1 MKKIPVIVEK
11 EFLKDKNCDYHA
23 LMVASCFGTNN
34 LKKKNISID
43 SRTIRNEKEDIE
55 KTSHKSWS
63 STYKSLIKM
72 SDKHKDLI
80 KIKKIKKEN
89 TYTVSYSNKNNKGY
103 ILIDDNIIKI
113 LLGSRDSATIKTY
126 LLLKMI
132 CKDES
137 KIVTRD
143 YICYNIGLAS
153 SSSTNLNKITKITNF
168 LEESHLIKKEYIEN
182 NNCTRS
188 IKYSII

>member
-1 MKKIPVIVEK
+1 MKKIPIAIKK
-11 EFLKDKNCDYHA
+11 ELFKDKNCDYHA
-23 LMVASCFGTNN
+23 LITISYFGTNN

-55 KTSHKSWS
+55 KTSHKSWAT
-63 STYKSLIKM
+63 TYKSLMKM
-72 SDKHKDLI
+72 SAKHKDLI
-80 KIKKIKKEN
+80 KVKKIKKEN
-89 TYTVSYSNKNNKGY
+89 TYTVSYSNKNSKGY

-113 LLGSRDSATIKTY
+113 LLRNRDSATIKTY

-132 CKDES
+132 CKNGS

-143 YICYNIGLAS
+143 YICDNIGLS
-153 SSSTNLNKITKITNF
+153 SSSTTNLNKITKITNF
-168 LEESHLIKKEYIEN
+168 LEENNLIRKEYIKN
-182 NNCTRS
+182 NNCTKS

>member
-1 MKKIPVIVEK
+1 MKKIPVIIEK
-11 EFLKDKNCDYHA
+11 EFLKDKNCDYHT
-23 LMVASCFGTNN
+23 LILISYFGMNN

-43 SRTIRNEKEDIE
+43 SKTIRNEKEDIE

-103 ILIDDNIIKI
+103 ILIDDNTIKK
-113 LLGSRDSATIKTY
+113 LLGSKDSATIKTY
-126 LLLKMI
+126 ILLKMI

-137 KIVTRD
+137 KIVTRN
-143 YICYNIGLAS
+143 YICDNIGLAS

-168 LEESHLIKKEYIEN
+168 LEANNLIRKEYIKN
-182 NNCTRS
+182 NNCTKS

>member
-43 SRTIRNEKEDIE
+43 SRTIRNKKEDIE

-89 TYTVSYSNKNNKGY
+89 TYTVSYSNKNSKGY

-132 CKDES
+132 CKDGS

-143 YICYNIGLAS
+143 YICDNIGLS
-153 SSSTNLNKITKITNF
+153 SNSTTNLNKITKITNF
-168 LEESHLIKKEYIEN
+168 LEESNLIRKEYIKN
-182 NNCTRS
+182 KNCTKS
-188 IKYSII
+188 IEYSIV

>member
-113 LLGSRDSATIKTY
+113 LLRSRDSATIKTY
-126 LLLKMI
+126 ILLKMI
-132 CKDES
+132 CKDGS
-137 KIVTRD
+137 KIVTRN
-143 YICYNIGLAS
+143 YICDNIGLTS
-153 SSSTNLNKITKITNF
+153 NSTTNLNKITKITNF
-168 LEESHLIKKEYIEN
+168 LEENNLIRKEYIKN
-182 NNCTRS
+182 NNCTKS
-188 IKYSII
+188 IEYSIV

>member
-1 MKKIPVIVEK
+1 MKKIPVIIEK

-23 LMVASCFGTNN
+23 LMVASCFGANN

-55 KTSHKSWS
+55 KISHKSWS
-63 STYKSLIKM
+63 TTYKSLVKM
-72 SDKHKDLI
+72 STKYKGLI
-80 KIKKIKKEN
+80 KVKKVKKEN
-89 TYTVSYSNKNNKGY
+89 TYAISYSNKDNKGY

-132 CKDES
+132 CKNGS
-137 KIVTRD
+137 KVVTRS
-143 YICYNIGLAS
+143 YICDNIGLS
-153 SSSTNLNKITKITNF
+153 SSSTTNLNKITKITNF
-168 LEESHLIKKEYIEN
+168 LEEVNLIRKEYIKN
-182 NNCTRS
+182 SNCTKS
-188 IKYSII
+188 IAYSIV

>member
-168 LEESHLIKKEYIEN
+168 LEANNLIRKEYIKN
-182 NNCTRS
+182 DNSTIS
-188 IKYSII
+188 IEYSII

>member
-1 MKKIPVIVEK
+1 MKKIPVIIEK

-55 KTSHKSWS
+55 RISHKSWS
-63 STYKSLIKM
+63 TTYKSLVKM
-72 SDKHKDLI
+72 STKHKDLI
-80 KIKKIKKEN
+80 KVKKIKKEN
-89 TYTVSYSNKNNKGY
+89 TYAISYSNKDNKGY

-126 LLLKMI
+126 MLLKMI

-137 KIVTRD
+137 KIVTRN
-143 YICYNIGLAS
+143 YICDNIGLVS

-168 LEESHLIKKEYIEN
+168 LEDNNLIRKEYIKN
-182 NNCTRS
+182 SNCTRS
-188 IKYSII
+188 VKYSIV

>member
-113 LLGSRDSATIKTY
+113 LLGSRDSTTIKTY

>member
-63 STYKSLIKM
+63 STYKSLMKM
-72 SDKHKDLI
+72 SAKHKDLI

-89 TYTVSYSNKNNKGY
+89 TYTVSYGNKNSKGY

-113 LLGSRDSATIKTY
+113 LLRNKDSATIKTY
-126 LLLKMI
+126 MLLKMI
-132 CKDES
+132 CKNES

-143 YICYNIGLAS
+143 YICDNIGLS
-153 SSSTNLNKITKITNF
+153 SGSSTNLNKITKITNF
-168 LEESHLIKKEYIEN
+168 LEANNLIRKEYIKN

>member
-1 MKKIPVIVEK
+1 MKKIPVIIEK

-55 KTSHKSWS
+55 KISHKSWAT
-63 STYKSLIKM
+63 TYKSLIKM
-72 SDKHKDLI
+72 STKHKDLI
-80 KIKKIKKEN
+80 KVKKIKKEN
-89 TYTVSYSNKNNKGY
+89 TYTVSYSNKNSKGY

-113 LLGSRDSATIKTY
+113 LLRNRDSATIKTY
-126 LLLKMI
+126 ILLKIM

-137 KIVTRD
+137 KIVTRS
-143 YICYNIGLAS
+143 YICDNIGLTS
-153 SSSTNLNKITKITNF
+153 NSTTNLNKITKIMNF
-168 LEESHLIKKEYIEN
+168 LEDNNLIRKEYIKN
-182 NNCTRS
+182 NNCTKS
-188 IKYSII
+188 IEYSII

>member
-1 MKKIPVIVEK
+1 MKKIPVIIEK

-55 KTSHKSWS
+55 KISHKSWAT
-63 STYKSLIKM
+63 TYKSLMKM
-72 SDKHKDLI
+72 SVKHKDLI

-89 TYTVSYSNKNNKGY
+89 TYTVSYGNKNSKGY

-113 LLGSRDSATIKTY
+113 LLRNRDSATIKTY
-126 LLLKMI
+126 MLLKMI
-132 CKDES
+132 CKNGS
-137 KIVTRD
+137 KIVTRS
-143 YICYNIGLAS
+143 YICDNIGLTS
-153 SSSTNLNKITKITNF
+153 NSTTNLNKITKITNF
-168 LEESHLIKKEYIEN
+168 LEENNLIRKEYIKN
-182 NNCTRS
+182 KNCTKS
-188 IKYSII
+188 IEYSIV

>member
-55 KTSHKSWS
+55 KTSHKSWAT
-63 STYKSLIKM
+63 TYKSLMKM
-72 SDKHKDLI
+72 SAKHKNLI
-80 KIKKIKKEN
+80 KVKKIKKEN
-89 TYTVSYSNKNNKGY
+89 TYTVSYSNKNSKGY

-153 SSSTNLNKITKITNF
+153 SSSTNLNKVTKITNF
-168 LEESHLIKKEYIEN
+168 LEANNLIRKEYIKN
-182 NNCTRS
+182 NNCTKS
-188 IKYSII
+188 IEYSII

>member
-1 MKKIPVIVEK
+1 MKKIPVIIEK

-55 KTSHKSWS
+55 RISHKSWTT
-63 STYKSLIKM
+63 TYKSLMKM
-72 SDKHKDLI
+72 SAKHKDLI

-89 TYTVSYSNKNNKGY
+89 TYTVSYGNKNSKGY

-113 LLGSRDSATIKTY
+113 LLRNKDSATIKTY
-126 LLLKMI
+126 MLLKMI
-132 CKDES
+132 CKNES
-137 KIVTRD
+137 KIVTRS
-143 YICYNIGLAS
+143 YICDNIGLAS
-153 SSSTNLNKITKITNF
+153 SSTTNLNKITKITNF

>member
-1 MKKIPVIVEK
+1 MKKIPVIIEK

-55 KTSHKSWS
+55 RISHKSWAT
-63 STYKSLIKM
+63 TYKSLMKM
-72 SDKHKDLI
+72 SAKHKDLI

-89 TYTVSYSNKNNKGY
+89 TYTVSYSNKNSRGY

-113 LLGSRDSATIKTY
+113 LLRNRDSATIKTY

-132 CKDES
+132 CKNGS
-137 KIVTRD
+137 KIVTRS
-143 YICYNIGLAS
+143 YICDNIGLTS
-153 SSSTNLNKITKITNF
+153 NSTTNLNKITKITNF
-168 LEESHLIKKEYIEN
+168 LEENNLIRKEYIKN
-182 NNCTRS
+182 KNCTKS
-188 IKYSII
+188 IEYSIV

>member
-1 MKKIPVIVEK
+1 MKKIPVIIEK

-55 KTSHKSWS
+55 KISHKSWAT
-63 STYKSLIKM
+63 TYKSLMKM

-89 TYTVSYSNKNNKGY
+89 TYTVSYSNKNSRGY

-113 LLGSRDSATIKTY
+113 LLRNRDSATIKTY

-132 CKDES
+132 CKNGS
-137 KIVTRD
+137 KIVTRS
-143 YICYNIGLAS
+143 YICDNIGLTS
-153 SSSTNLNKITKITNF
+153 NSTTNLNKITKITNF
-168 LEESHLIKKEYIEN
+168 LEENNLIRKEYIKN
-182 NNCTRS
+182 KNCTKS
-188 IKYSII
+188 IEYSIV

>member
-55 KTSHKSWS
+55 RISHKSWAT
-63 STYKSLIKM
+63 TYKSLMKM
-72 SDKHKDLI
+72 SAKHKDLI

-89 TYTVSYSNKNNKGY
+89 TYTVSYSNKNSKGY
-103 ILIDDNIIKI
+103 ILIDDNTIKI
-113 LLGSRDSATIKTY
+113 LLGSKDSATIKTY
-126 LLLKMI
+126 ILLKMI

-137 KIVTRD
+137 KIITRN
-143 YICYNIGLAS
+143 YICDNIGLTS
-153 SSSTNLNKITKITNF
+153 NSTTNLNKITKITNF
-168 LEESHLIKKEYIEN
+168 LEENNLIRKEYIKN
-182 NNCTRS
+182 KNCTKS
-188 IKYSII
+188 IEYSIV

>member
-89 TYTVSYSNKNNKGY
+89 TYTVSYSNKNSKGY

-132 CKDES
+132 CKDGS

-143 YICYNIGLAS
+143 YICDNIGLS
-153 SSSTNLNKITKITNF
+153 SNSTTNLNKITKITNF
-168 LEESHLIKKEYIEN
+168 LEESNLIRKEYIKN
-182 NNCTRS
+182 KNCTRS

>member
-1 MKKIPVIVEK
+1 MKKIPVIIEK

-55 KTSHKSWS
+55 RISHKSWAT
-63 STYKSLIKM
+63 TYKSLMKM
-72 SDKHKDLI
+72 SAKHKDLI

-89 TYTVSYSNKNNKGY
+89 TYTVSYSNKNSRGY

-113 LLGSRDSATIKTY
+113 LLRNRDSATIKTY

-132 CKDES
+132 CKNGS
-137 KIVTRD
+137 KIVTRS
-143 YICYNIGLAS
+143 YICDNIGLTS
-153 SSSTNLNKITKITNF
+153 NSTTNLNKITKISNF
-168 LEESHLIKKEYIEN
+168 LEENNLIRKEYIKN
-182 NNCTRS
+182 KNCTKS
-188 IKYSII
+188 IEYSIV

>member
-55 KTSHKSWS
+55 KTSHKSWAT
-63 STYKSLIKM
+63 TYKSLMKM
-72 SDKHKDLI
+72 SAKHKDLI

-89 TYTVSYSNKNNKGY
+89 TYTVSYGNKNSKGY

-113 LLGSRDSATIKTY
+113 LLRNRDSATIKTY
-126 LLLKMI
+126 MLLKMI
-132 CKDES
+132 CKNGS
-137 KIVTRD
+137 KIVTRS
-143 YICYNIGLAS
+143 YICDNIGLTS
-153 SSSTNLNKITKITNF
+153 NSTTNLNKITKITNF
-168 LEESHLIKKEYIEN
+168 LEENNLIRKEYIKN
-182 NNCTRS
+182 NNCTKS
-188 IKYSII
+188 IEYSIV

>member
-1 MKKIPVIVEK
+1 MKKIPVIIEK

-55 KTSHKSWS
+55 KISHKSWAT
-63 STYKSLIKM
+63 TYKSLMKM
-72 SDKHKDLI
+72 SAKHKDLI

-89 TYTVSYSNKNNKGY
+89 TYTVSYGNKNSKGY

-113 LLGSRDSATIKTY
+113 LLRNRDSATIKTY
-126 LLLKMI
+126 MLLKMI
-132 CKDES
+132 CKNGS
-137 KIVTRD
+137 KIVTRN
-143 YICYNIGLAS
+143 YICDNIGLAS
-153 SSSTNLNKITKITNF
+153 SSTTNLNKITKITNF
-168 LEESHLIKKEYIEN
+168 LEENNLIRKEYIKN
-182 NNCTRS
+182 NNCTKS
-188 IKYSII
+188 IKYSIV

>member
-55 KTSHKSWS
+55 KISHKSWAT
-63 STYKSLIKM
+63 TYKSLIKM
-72 SDKHKDLI
+72 SAKHKDLI
-80 KIKKIKKEN
+80 KVKKIKKEN
-89 TYTVSYSNKNNKGY
+89 TYTVSYSNKNSKGY

-113 LLGSRDSATIKTY
+113 LLRSRDSATIKTY

-132 CKDES
+132 CKDGS
-137 KIVTRD
+137 KIVTRS
-143 YICYNIGLAS
+143 YICDNIGLTS
-153 SSSTNLNKITKITNF
+153 NSSTNLNKITKITNF
-168 LEESHLIKKEYIEN
+168 LEENNLIRKEYIKN
-182 NNCTRS
+182 NNCTKS
-188 IKYSII
+188 IEYSIV

>member
-43 SRTIRNEKEDIE
+43 SRTIRNKKEDIE

-103 ILIDDNIIKI
+103 ILIDGNIIKI

-137 KIVTRD
+137 KIVTRS
-143 YICYNIGLAS
+143 YICDNIGLTS
-153 SSSTNLNKITKITNF
+153 NSTTNLNKITKITNF
-168 LEESHLIKKEYIEN
+168 LEENNLIRKEYIKN
-182 NNCTRS
+182 KNCTKS
-188 IKYSII
+188 IEYSIV

>member
-63 STYKSLIKM
+63 STYKSLMKM
-72 SDKHKDLI
+72 SAKHKDLI

-89 TYTVSYSNKNNKGY
+89 TYTVSYSNKNSRGY

-113 LLGSRDSATIKTY
+113 LLRNRDSATIKTY

-132 CKDES
+132 CKNGS
-137 KIVTRD
+137 KIVTRS
-143 YICYNIGLAS
+143 YICDNIGLTS
-153 SSSTNLNKITKITNF
+153 NSTTNLNKITKITNF

>member
-1 MKKIPVIVEK
+1 
-11 EFLKDKNCDYHA
+11 
-23 LMVASCFGTNN
+23 MVASCFGTNN

-103 ILIDDNIIKI
+103 ILIDDNTIKK
-113 LLGSRDSATIKTY
+113 LLGSKDSATIKTY
-126 LLLKMI
+126 ILLKMI

-137 KIVTRD
+137 KIVTRN
-143 YICYNIGLAS
+143 YICDNIGLAS

-168 LEESHLIKKEYIEN
+168 LEANNLIRKEYIKN
-182 NNCTRS
+182 NNCTKS

>member
-1 MKKIPVIVEK
+1 MKKIPVIIEK

-55 KTSHKSWS
+55 RISHKSWTT
-63 STYKSLIKM
+63 TYKSLMKM
-72 SDKHKDLI
+72 SAKHKDLI

-89 TYTVSYSNKNNKGY
+89 TYTVSYGNKNSKGY

-113 LLGSRDSATIKTY
+113 LLGSKDSATIKTY
-126 LLLKMI
+126 MLLKMI
-132 CKDES
+132 CKNGS
-137 KIVTRD
+137 KIVTRN
-143 YICYNIGLAS
+143 YICDNIGLAS
-153 SSSTNLNKITKITNF
+153 SSTTNLNKITKITNF
-168 LEESHLIKKEYIEN
+168 LEENNLIRKEYIKN
-182 NNCTRS
+182 NNCTKS
-188 IKYSII
+188 IKYSIV

>member
-1 MKKIPVIVEK
+1 MKKIPVIVK
-11 EFLKDKNCDYHA
+11 REFLGDKNCDYHA

-113 LLGSRDSATIKTY
+113 LLRSRDSTTIKTY
-126 LLLKMI
+126 MLLKMI

-137 KIVTRD
+137 KIVTRN
-143 YICYNIGLAS
+143 YICDNIGLS
-153 SSSTNLNKITKITNF
+153 SSSTTNLNKITKITNY
-168 LEESHLIKKEYIEN
+168 LEENNLIRKEYIKN

-188 IKYSII
+188 IEYSIV

>member
-72 SDKHKDLI
+72 SD
-80 KIKKIKKEN
+80 
-89 TYTVSYSNKNNKGY
+89 SW
-103 ILIDDNIIKI
+103 
-113 LLGSRDSATIKTY
+113 
-126 LLLKMI
+126 
-132 CKDES
+132 
-137 KIVTRD
+137 
-143 YICYNIGLAS
+143 
-153 SSSTNLNKITKITNF
+153 
-168 LEESHLIKKEYIEN
+168 
-182 NNCTRS
+182 
-188 IKYSII
+188 

>member
-43 SRTIRNEKEDIE
+43 SRTIRNKKEDIE
-55 KTSHKSWS
+55 KTSHKSWTT
-63 STYKSLIKM
+63 TYKSLMKM
-72 SDKHKDLI
+72 SAKHKDLI

-89 TYTVSYSNKNNKGY
+89 TYTVSYGNKNSKGY

-113 LLGSRDSATIKTY
+113 LLRNKDSATIKTY
-126 LLLKMI
+126 MLLKMI
-132 CKDES
+132 CKNES
-137 KIVTRD
+137 KIVTRS
-143 YICYNIGLAS
+143 YICDNIGLAS
-153 SSSTNLNKITKITNF
+153 SSTTNLNKITKITNF

>member
-1 MKKIPVIVEK
+1 MKKIPIIIEK

-23 LMVASCFGTNN
+23 LILISCFGTNN

-43 SRTIRNEKEDIE
+43 SRTIRNEKENIE
-55 KTSHKSWS
+55 KISHKSWAT
-63 STYKSLIKM
+63 TYKSLMKM
-72 SDKHKDLI
+72 SAKHKDLI
-80 KIKKIKKEN
+80 KVKKIKKEN
-89 TYTVSYSNKNNKGY
+89 TYTVSYSNKNSRGY

-113 LLGSRDSATIKTY
+113 LLRNRDSATIKTY

-137 KIVTRD
+137 KIVTRS
-143 YICYNIGLAS
+143 YICDNIGLS
-153 SSSTNLNKITKITNF
+153 SSSTTNLNKITKIMNF
-168 LEESHLIKKEYIEN
+168 LEESHLIRKEYIKN
-182 NNCTRS
+182 KNCTRS

>member
-113 LLGSRDSATIKTY
+113 LLGSRDSTTIKTY

-168 LEESHLIKKEYIEN
+168 LEANNLIRKEYIKN
-182 NNCTRS
+182 DNCTRS
-188 IKYSII
+188 IEYSII

>member
-1 MKKIPVIVEK
+1 MKKIPVIIEK

-55 KTSHKSWS
+55 KISHKSWAT
-63 STYKSLIKM
+63 TYKSLMKM
-72 SDKHKDLI
+72 STKHKKLI
-80 KIKKIKKEN
+80 KVKKIKKEN
-89 TYTVSYSNKNNKGY
+89 TYTISYSNKNSKGY

-113 LLGSRDSATIKTY
+113 LLRNRDSATIKTY
-126 LLLKMI
+126 ILLKIM

-137 KIVTRD
+137 KIVTRS
-143 YICYNIGLAS
+143 YICDNIGLTS
-153 SSSTNLNKITKITNF
+153 NSTTNLNKITKIMNF
-168 LEESHLIKKEYIEN
+168 LEDNNLIRKEYIKN
-182 NNCTRS
+182 NNCTKS
-188 IKYSII
+188 IEYSII